1 MKNIISDYICL
12 FEFLNLEILYKVILY
27 FFLISV
33 LWVKK
38 KRGFKIIIIKK
49 IYRFENFG

>member
-27 FFLISV
+27 FFNKCFMG
-33 LWVKK
+33 KK